1 MEGVKD
7 GQDVSMEEG
16 KEEKNEGEVNAEQDD
31 NEGKKEGKEEVGE
44 KKEEGAAEESKE
56 TVAKSSEPRPLHK
69 TQSIFLRNLVPAI
82 TRNEV
87 VSVCRRYPG
96 FMRVCIQDPQPER
109 RFVRR
114 GWITFDRTV
123 NVKDICWNLN
133 NLRVRRKFLKCRFS
147 SMLLLF

>member
-1 MEGVKD
+1 MNIQTQSKAEKD
-7 GQDVSMEEG
+7 DSL
-16 KEEKNEGEVNAEQDD
+16 
-31 NEGKKEGKEEVGE
+31 
-44 KKEEGAAEESKE
+44 KKEEDGDKKDEMDIVKESKTEE
-56 TVAKSSEPRPLHK
+56 TAEKEQVNEDKEPAKHIPQPLHK
-69 TQSIFLRNLVPAI
+69 TQSIFLRNLIPAI

-133 NLRVRRKFLKCRFS
+133 NLRVGWLSFFIFCTLLGTFLCNV
-147 SMLLLF
+147 